1 MRALRVLCS
10 ALACA
15 AFLAPCARADEHDK
29 LTYFTFSG
37 PVQIPGHTLA
47 AGTYMFKLADSP
59 SNRHIVQVFNKD
71 GSKLY
76 ATILAIPD
84 QRLDAADKPVVL
96 FRETPAGTPG
106 AVRAWFYPGNT
117 IGDEFVYPKEQ
128 AIRIAKATHEPV
140 LSMTDESNMKNA
152 EVTRVDENGLAIDQ
166 NKTASATSTAPATTS
181 TAPAGTSGSAA
192 PSATDQTSR
201 PARVAPV
208 TTPPSSS
215 TANSNAGAAGDT
227 TAAAAP
233 RRARQLPRTGSPLA
247 LYELMSGLAFA
258 GAFGLRRLRHTL

>member
-1 MRALRVLCS
+1 MRPLRALCC
-10 ALACA
+10 ALAFA
-15 AFLAPCARADEHDK
+15 AIVAPSARADEHDK

-37 PVQIPGHTLA
+37 AVQIPGQTLA

-84 QRLDAADKPVVL
+84 QRLDPAGKPVVM
-96 FRETPAGTPG
+96 FKETPAGTPS

-128 AIRIAKATHEPV
+128 ALRIAKATHEPV
-140 LSMTDESNMKNA
+140 LSTTDESNMKSA

-166 NKTASATSTAPATTS
+166 NKTSTTTDTAPATPAPATTSS
-181 TAPAGTSGSAA
+181 TAPAGTSGSSA
-192 PSATDQTSR
+192 PSVTDRAERPQTT
-201 PARVAPV
+201 AR
-208 TTPPSSS
+208 SS
-215 TANSNAGAAGDT
+215 TATNDNAGT
-227 TAAAAP
+227 SAP
-233 RRARQLPRTGSPLA
+233 RRAKQLPRTGSPLA

-258 GAFGLRRLRHTL
+258 GAFGIRTLRHRL

>member
-1 MRALRVLCS
+1 MRSLRVLCC
-10 ALACA
+10 ALAFA
-15 AFLAPCARADEHDK
+15 TIVAPAARADEHDK

-84 QRLDAADKPVVL
+84 QRLDPAEKPVVM
-96 FRETPAGTPG
+96 FKETPAGSPS

-128 AIRIAKATHEPV
+128 AMKIAKATHEPV
-140 LSMTDESNMKNA
+140 LSITDESNMRSA

-166 NKTASATSTAPATTS
+166 TRTSTTTS
-181 TAPAGTSGSAA
+181 TAPAGTSGSSA
-192 PSATDQTSR
+192 PAVAT
-201 PARVAPV
+201 AP
-208 TTPPSSS
+208 TPMASSS
-215 TANSNAGAAGDT
+215 TAGSSTSGA
-227 TAAAAP
+227 
-233 RRARQLPRTGSPLA
+233 RRLPRTASPMA

-258 GAFGLRRLRHTL
+258 GAFGIRRLRNRL

>member
-1 MRALRVLCS
+1 MRVLRILCC
-10 ALACA
+10 ALAFA
-15 AFLAPCARADEHDK
+15 AIVAPGARADEHDK

-37 PVQIPGHTLA
+37 PVQIPGHTLP

-84 QRLDAADKPVVL
+84 QRLDPADKPVVM
-96 FRETPAGTPG
+96 FKETAAGSPS

-128 AIRIAKATHEPV
+128 AMKIAKATHEPV
-140 LSMTDESNMKNA
+140 LSIADESNMKSA
-152 EVTRVDENGLAIDQ
+152 EVTRVDENGA
-166 NKTASATSTAPATTS
+166 ATTTTTTS
-181 TAPAGTSGSAA
+181 TAPAGTSGSSAPRMTEQTARAA
-192 PSATDQTSR
+192 TPAT
-201 PARVAPV
+201 
-208 TTPPSSS
+208 
-215 TANSNAGAAGDT
+215 
-227 TAAAAP
+227 AAP
-233 RRARQLPRTGSPLA
+233 RSTAASSSRTRRLPRTASPLA

-258 GAFGLRRLRHTL
+258 GAFGIRRLRIHR

>member
-1 MRALRVLCS
+1 MRALRVLCC
-10 ALACA
+10 ALAFA
-15 AFLAPCARADEHDK
+15 AIVAPGARADEHDK

-37 PVQIPGHTLA
+37 PVQIPGHTLP

-84 QRLDAADKPVVL
+84 QRLDPADKPVVM
-96 FRETPAGTPG
+96 FKETPAGTPS

-128 AIRIAKATHEPV
+128 AMRIAKATHEPV
-140 LSMTDESNMKNA
+140 LSITDESNMKSA
-152 EVTRVDENGLAIDQ
+152 EVTRIDESGA
-166 NKTASATSTAPATTS
+166 ATTTTS
-181 TAPAGTSGSAA
+181 TAPAGTSGSSAPRMTEQTTRAATATAA
-192 PSATDQTSR
+192 PSSKA
-201 PARVAPV
+201 A
-208 TTPPSSS
+208 SSS
-215 TANSNAGAAGDT
+215 RT
-227 TAAAAP
+227 
-233 RRARQLPRTGSPLA
+233 RRLPRTASPLT

-258 GAFGLRRLRHTL
+258 GAFGIRRLRIRL